1 MNIRVSH
8 IEEGLQIVRK
18 SEGRFNRCATYLY
31 DVDGHAISDN
41 HHGKIFDVGTFH
53 QKFSWVTHRHLGLS
67 EKGEEKVKI
76 S

>member
-53 QKFSWVTHRHLGLS
+53 QKFS
-67 EKGEEKVKI
+67 
-76 S
+76 